1 MNGPMID
8 KFREL
13 LAGGP
18 QLGLDIMY
26 PAPGII
32 ERIGPDWDWVWIDG
46 QHGELDEGDV
56 LEAVRACNLIGRP
69 AVVRVPGH
77 DMGVIG
83 KALDTAAEGIMVPL
97 INDADQAQAAVEAAK
112 FPPLGSRS
120 YGGRRPIDLLG
131 RGYSDPDQ
139 PQPMLVCQIE
149 TPTGLENAEAIA
161 AVEGVDVLFFGPDD
175 MAMRAGLS
183 MDAPRPEGY
192 FDEAM
197 QRVADAARS
206 QGKLA
211 GGAFVTP
218 KLLRQAADMGYR
230 LIAAMADVLLLVDG
244 SQQTARMAR
253 DALDNTK

>member
-1 MNGPMID
+1 MID

-46 QHGELDEGDV
+46 QHGELDERDV

-97 INDADQAQAAVEAAK
+97 INDANQARAAVEAAK
-112 FPPLGSRS
+112 
-120 YGGRRPIDLLG
+120 
-131 RGYSDPDQ
+131 
-139 PQPMLVCQIE
+139 
-149 TPTGLENAEAIA
+149 
-161 AVEGVDVLFFGPDD
+161 
-175 MAMRAGLS
+175 
-183 MDAPRPEGY
+183 
-192 FDEAM
+192 
-197 QRVADAARS
+197 
-206 QGKLA
+206 
-211 GGAFVTP
+211 
-218 KLLRQAADMGYR
+218 
-230 LIAAMADVLLLVDG
+230 
-244 SQQTARMAR
+244 
-253 DALDNTK
+253 